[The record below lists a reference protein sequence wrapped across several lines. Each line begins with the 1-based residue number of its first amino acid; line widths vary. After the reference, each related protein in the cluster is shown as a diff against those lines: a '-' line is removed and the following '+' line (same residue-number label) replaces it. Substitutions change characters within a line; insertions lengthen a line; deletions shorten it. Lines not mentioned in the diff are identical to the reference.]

1 MTTGITLNELI
12 DDVANRVADV
22 LASRE
27 PVPEPATP
35 WFTVEQAADYMQMS
49 PDAIRASEKRG
60 QLKAHRSE
68 TGRVRFL
75 KSDLDAFLGS
85 AA

>member
-1 MTTGITLNELI
+1 MNEVTLDSLI
-12 DDVANRVADV
+12 DEIAARVAT
-22 LASRE
+22 AIKSSE
-27 PVPEPATP
+27 PVPEPASP
-35 WFTVEQAADYMQMS
+35 WFTVDQAADYMQMT

-75 KSDLDAFLGS
+75 KSDLDAFL
-85 AA
+85 AAA